1 MLSAVAEAL
10 AEGVEPDD
18 GAAAA
23 GVGAAPSWEAPLEP
37 PELIAHPLAVRDRA
51 TAVARR
57 RDEIRGNRVRCM
69 LVTY

>member
-23 GVGAAPSWEAPLEP
+23 GVGAEPSWEAPLEP
-37 PELIAHPLAVRDRA
+37 PELIAHPLVARGRA
-51 TAVARR
+51 TAAARR
-57 RDEIRGNRVRCM
+57 RDEVRGNRVRCI